1 VTKAKVIVDGVTQSD
16 EEELV
21 PGQVRIG
28 FGGRIVMVIVCER
41 WNSGIENDRV
51 YKLLTLREGGAGESV
66 PFETIPNEEITSE
79 HVRTCYPV
87 ILDADIIIKGS
98 ECY

>member
-1 VTKAKVIVDGVTQSD
+1 MTKAKVIVDGVTRRV

-21 PGQVRIG
+21 PGQVRMG
-28 FGGRIVMVIVCER
+28 FDGRIVMVILCER
-41 WNSGIENDRV
+41 WNNRRENDRV
-51 YKLLTLREGGAGESV
+51 YKLLTLREGGAGSAV

-87 ILDADIIIKGS
+87 VLDAHISIKGS